1 MKNIIKS
8 ITALFIVTAF
18 ISCSNS
24 DSLEG
29 KQKQLEELKTQQ
41 QDIATKISA
50 LQTEIELLDTAAK
63 QDNRAKLV
71 AIAQIKQQV
80 FEHRIDVQG
89 QVDGEENITYSAKV
103 PAIVSSIPVKT
114 GQRVGRGDVLAILD
128 NKAAKSQLETL
139 RKSYELA
146 NTVYEKQKQLWEQQ
160 VGSEIQYLQSKNNKE
175 TLEKQIAS
183 VSENVELYTIRSDFD
198 GVVDMINI
206 KVGQNVAPG
215 MPCIKVVNNKKLK
228 IKADISESYSNRI
241 QLNDAA
247 VVIFPDLGSQ
257 VNSNVS
263 HVSQTI
269 DMMTRTFRI
278 EIEVPSSNQQ
288 LRPNMIAQVGIIDYT
303 KKDAIVVPVNAIQR
317 IDGEEFVFTAEQL
330 NGKWVAKK
338 KRVKTGLVYNGQ
350 AEITSGLTTGESLI
364 TVGFQDLTDN
374 QSIKL

>member
-1 MKNIIKS
+1 MKNTIK
-8 ITALFIVTAF
+8 TFIAF
-18 ISCSNS
+18 IFMTSVISCSNS
-24 DSLEG
+24 DSLVE
-29 KQKQLEELKTQQ
+29 KQKQLEALKSQQ
-41 QDIATKISA
+41 QDLSSKIAE
-50 LQTEIELLDTAAK
+50 LQAEIELIDTITK

-71 AIAQIKQQV
+71 AIAKVNQQV
-80 FEHRIDVQG
+80 FEHKIEVQG
-89 QVDGEENITYSAKV
+89 QVDGEENVTYSAKV

-139 RKSYELA
+139 RKSFELA

-160 VGSEIQYLQSKNNKE
+160 VGSEIQFLQSKNNKE
-175 TLEKQIAS
+175 TLEKQIAA

-198 GVVDMINI
+198 GVVDMVNV

-228 IKADISESYSNRI
+228 IKTDISESYSSRI
-241 QLNDAA
+241 HLNDE
-247 VVIFPDLGSQ
+247 VTIVFPDLGSQ
-257 VNSNVS
+257 LMSHVS

-269 DMMTRTFRI
+269 DMMTRTFRV
-278 EIEVPSSNQQ
+278 EIELPANNQQ
-288 LRPNMIAQVGIIDYT
+288 LRPNMVAQVGIVDYF

-317 IDGEEFVFTAEQL
+317 IDGEEFVFVAEQL
-330 NGKWVAKK
+330 DGKWIAKK
-338 KRVKTGLVYNGQ
+338 KVVKSGLVYKGQ
-350 AEITSGLTTGESLI
+350 TEILSGLLAGESLI